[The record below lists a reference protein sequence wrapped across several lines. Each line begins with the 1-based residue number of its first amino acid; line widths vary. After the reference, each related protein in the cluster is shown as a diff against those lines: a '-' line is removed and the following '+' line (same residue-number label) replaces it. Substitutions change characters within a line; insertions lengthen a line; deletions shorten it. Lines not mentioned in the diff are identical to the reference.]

1 MFDLNDYLAHRRR
14 QVETALDTL
23 LPGADIE
30 PVVLHEAMR
39 YAVFGGGKRLRPI
52 LSMAAAEACG
62 GSAEAGLLPGCAVEV
77 LHTYTLVHDDLPCM
91 DDDRERRGKPTVH
104 VAYGETNAVLVGD
117 ALQALAFEL
126 AGRTPA
132 AATWSASD
140 LVQELACAA
149 GSRGVVGGQVADLG
163 LAGRQPTAGEI
174 AFIHEH
180 KTADLFRAALRLGGM
195 AGGGTR
201 TQIEAL
207 GCYGLSLGLA
217 FQITDDLLDAPP
229 DDGAPPGEASCLSIV
244 DPDTARA
251 RVKALISDAL
261 DALAVCKA
269 IDSEALAALAR
280 YVPGRTH

>member
-1 MFDLNDYLAHRRR
+1 MFDLNDYLAHRRT

-39 YAVFGGGKRLRPI
+39 YAIFTGGKRLRPI

-62 GSAEAGLLPGCAVEV
+62 SSAEAGLLPGCAVEV

-91 DDDRERRGKPTVH
+91 DDDQERRGKPTVH
-104 VAYGETNAVLVGD
+104 VAYGETNAVLAGD
-117 ALQALAFEL
+117 ALQAFAFEL

-132 AATWSASD
+132 VGTWSASD
-140 LVQELACAA
+140 LVQELARAA

-163 LAGRQPTAGEI
+163 LAGRRPTAEEI
-174 AFIHEH
+174 TFIHEH

-195 AGGGTR
+195 AGGGTP
-201 TQIEAL
+201 TQVEAL
-207 GCYGLSLGLA
+207 GRYALNLGLA
-217 FQITDDLLDAPP
+217 FQITDDLLDAPATGDVP
-229 DDGAPPGEASCLSIV
+229 DEPSCLSIV
-244 DPDTARA
+244 DPDTARERA
-251 RVKALISDAL
+251 EALICDAL
-261 DALAVCKA
+261 EALSVCNATGSK
-269 IDSEALAALAR
+269 ALAAIAR